1 MEAAEAGREKF
12 SLCRGLLLRICV
24 RSPLEMSAQSQ
35 DVATAWMGRGSKHA
49 QKRACV
55 S

>member
-35 DVATAWMGRGSKHA
+35 DVAAAWMGGGAANTHRSA
-49 QKRACV
+49 RV
-55 S
+55 